1 MYVFRLLFLIS
12 FVTVSLPTLA
22 QKGFDLE
29 IKKPEPYENRL
40 LKAEK
45 SGRKKF
51 TARRRFFQNTYTHYN
66 YFFNANNKLNEV
78 LSRAKQANRDDFSKL
93 LPYYNYSLEATKQDE
108 TQLDSII
115 YKAKTGIVMHD
126 LRNDWIDDLYL
137 LWGASYLLQ
146 QEYDSARR
154 MFQFINH
161 AFAPKEKDG
170 YYRYI
175 GSRMDG
181 GNAQN
186 IVTSEDESFFK
197 RLTTDPPSRNNAF
210 IWQVRTLTEQ
220 GAFSEAGSLLAALR
234 QDPAFPERLLPH
246 LAEVQGYWFYKQA
259 IWDSAAHHLSAALPN
274 AQNNA
279 ERARWE
285 YLIGQ
290 LYDLSGRSE
299 MAREFY
305 DKAIGHTPDPVLDIW
320 ARLALVRSNKEGGED
335 YIAKNI
341 AELEKMVRREKFQ
354 EQRDVIYAMMA
365 RMELE
370 RNDPAAARAYML
382 KATKAAQNNPATRNA
397 NFLTLADLSYQQKQY
412 VDAASFYDSLDLS
425 QISSEDAARATERKG
440 YLGKLLPQLSTVQ
453 RQDSLQRIANLPE
466 DERTDYLKKLARQL
480 RRQRGLAEDENA
492 PVASTGGAMRDAD
505 AMTDAFRTQTKGEWY
520 FYNQSTRTSGAAT
533 FKQVWG
539 NRPNV
544 DNWRRASNAV
554 AQLGNN
560 LPGNTRTNPV
570 ASADAV
576 GGGAITTETLLNSL
590 PLTPDQLSASNDSI
604 RGALMGSALVY
615 INDIEDYP
623 SAIAALEE
631 LRRRFPDSPMMPDA
645 LYQLHFAQLQTGNS
659 SAAADAK
666 QQLLQKHPQSKPAQ
680 TLQTGINPDAKRP
693 TAESTKDY
701 EAVYDMFLEGR
712 FSEAKRAKQ
721 IADSTYQ
728 TNYWNPQLL
737 YIEAVYHIKQVEDS
751 TATDILNRLVQQDP
765 EAPIAKKAANLMEVL
780 ARRKQ
785 IEDELR
791 NMNVERLK
799 EEEQAIAVRQT
810 PKPVV
815 EQPAPAPVK
824 DTVQAVAPPVA
835 KVAEP
840 KPQPKVEE
848 PKKAEQKPVAQPPVA
863 QVVVPTPPP
872 AEPEPQLPSVRR
884 DTARAQTAANTA
896 AKANSLGTTASG
908 QKVALPKQESYGYLY
923 EADKPHYA
931 VVILN
936 KVDNIFSNE
945 ARTAFDRFNRGQ
957 SSGTAPA
964 VQLLPL
970 DGENKLLL
978 IGAFPDVLGA
988 INYVQETK
996 PVAAGQIVPWL
1007 KSDKFSF
1014 TVISE
1019 GNLERLKATPDL
1031 KGYQQFLETTPV
1043 KF

>member
-1 MYVFRLLFLIS
+1 MW
-12 FVTVSLPTLA
+12 A

-29 IKKPEPYENRL
+29 IKKPAPYENRL

-45 SGRKKF
+45 SGKKKF
-51 TARRRFFQNTYTHYN
+51 SARRRFFQNTYTHYN

-78 LSRAKQANRDDFSKL
+78 LARAKQANRDDFSKL
-93 LPYYNYSLEATKQDE
+93 LPYYNYSLETTKQDE

-181 GNAQN
+181 GNAQT
-186 IVTSEDESFFK
+186 IVTTEDASFLK

-246 LAEVQGYWFYKQA
+246 LAEVQGYWFYKQQ

-274 AQNNA
+274 AQNAA
-279 ERARWE
+279 EKARWE

-290 LYDLSGRSE
+290 LYDLSGKSE
-299 MAREFY
+299 IARDFY

-320 ARLALVRSNKEGGED
+320 ARLALVRNNKEGGED
-335 YIAKNI
+335 YIAQNI
-341 AELEKMVRREKFQ
+341 AELEKMARREKFQ
-354 EQRDVIYAMMA
+354 EQRDVIYAMLA

-370 RNDPAAARAYML
+370 RNNPAAARAYML
-382 KATKAAQNNPATRNA
+382 KATKAAQDNPLSKNA

-412 VDAASFYDSLDLS
+412 RDAASFYDSLDLS
-425 QISSEDAARATERKG
+425 QVASEDAARVTERKG
-440 YLGKLLPQLSTVQ
+440 YLGKLLPQLATVQ
-453 RQDSLQRIANLPE
+453 RQDSLQRIAALPE
-466 DERTDYLKKLARQL
+466 DERSDYLKKLARQL
-480 RRQRGLAEDENA
+480 RRQRGLSEDENA
-492 PVASTGGAMRDAD
+492 PVAGSGAIRDAD
-505 AMTDAFRTQTKGEWY
+505 ALTDPFRSQSKGEWY

-539 NRPNV
+539 ARPNV
-544 DNWRRASNAV
+544 DNWRRASSAV

-560 LPGNTRTNPV
+560 LPGITRSNPV
-570 ASADAV
+570 AQADAL
-576 GGGAITTETLLNSL
+576 GGGAITAETLLQSL
-590 PLTPDQLSASNDSI
+590 PLTAPQLAVSNDSI
-604 RGALMGSALVY
+604 RGALLGSALVY
-615 INDIEDYP
+615 INEIEDYP
-623 SAIAALEE
+623 AAIAALEE
-631 LRRRFPDSPMMPDA
+631 LRRRFPDSPIMPDA

-659 SAAADAK
+659 SAAAATK
-666 QQLLQKHPQSKPAQ
+666 QQLLLKYPHSRQAQ
-680 TLQTGINPDAKRP
+680 TLQTGIDPEANRP
-693 TAESTKDY
+693 TEQSTKAY

-712 FSEAKRAKQ
+712 FTEAKRAKQ
-721 IADSTYQ
+721 VADSTFQ

-737 YIEAVYHIKQVEDS
+737 FIEAVYHIKQVEDS

-785 IEDELR
+785 IEEELR
-791 NMNVERLK
+791 NLNVERMS
-799 EEEQAIAVRQT
+799 EE
-810 PKPVV
+810 
-815 EQPAPAPVK
+815 
-824 DTVQAVAPPVA
+824 DQAVAVRTSPKLVTEEPATKPPVDTA
-835 KVAEP
+835 QVQPSTVVKVPEP
-840 KPQPKVEE
+840 KPE
-848 PKKAEQKPVAQPPVA
+848 PKTVAPQQPVQKPVAQAPVT
-863 QVVVPTPPP
+863 QTKQPKPPP
-872 AEPEPQLPSVRR
+872 AEPEPQLPTVRR
-884 DTARAQTAANTA
+884 DTAQAQTTTNAAAGGNRNSV
-896 AKANSLGTTASG
+896 ANAPGG
-908 QKVALPKQESYGYLY
+908 QKVALPKQENYGYMY
-923 EADKPHYA
+923 EADRPHYA

-936 KVDNIFSNE
+936 KVDNIFGNE

-996 PVAAGQIVPWL
+996 PVAASQIVPWL
-1007 KSDKFSF
+1007 KAEKFSF

-1019 GNLERLKATPDL
+1019 GNLEKLKATPDL
-1031 KGYQQFLETTPV
+1031 KGYQKFLETTPV